1 MKGGS
6 RYNEIPIYESSGNKN
21 NPFKTK
27 NENKINIEKRLEK
40 RITEKKVVLKNKDSS
55 NPFETNEEKKINN
68 IRNYKSK
75 KYDKGAKRYDKGS
88 KKFNNKDDINS
99 KFATNNYK
107 KKFPKSQGVIHPKN
121 NMIQM
126 NNQDNLIEFKVSNDL
141 LRSSKKAVPMYKEA
155 YPSPYIPLDYKPD
168 VDLRERPNFR
178 EVIDKGGYPYTSG
191 RLGSAGDNYKHP
203 WNFTPNNVPVMNI
216 NKISLPNPSGEHI
229 RISGIYEDTL
239 PLDFDTSKFSSI
251 KQRTVMF
258 DYIRNIL
265 IKQGDGEDID
275 IRDGANSRRNTN
287 LLSYLKFLDLNPY
300 HYDRYTNNPYKTLPD
315 RMLLYRSCYPIRF
328 NARNNIS
335 FCARNSIG
343 MNVRFYDVT
352 VGELKTKSSGLEG
365 NKFDLW
371 REIYYYEY
379 VREQIIKK
387 GICPH
392 FALLYCYYLSTN
404 AGIRFDKL
412 KQLKED
418 YKRNN
423 YNHLTKMQEKEL
435 NDKYKKI
442 VAEQLGIDYD
452 KSRNTH
458 DMSRYLENEFK
469 QNRERRREESITGTI
484 GTLHTEIFPNGTM
497 VYKKY
502 EKNNNR
508 DNIPLRQSAKDNYN
522 NKHAGTNFNIEDLD
536 INKSSRICLIALTEA
551 PNYNLFNWATKTYK
565 KELLNPVHTMINTG
579 YHSEEV
585 WYSIIFQLLVSLH
598 VMWENEIAF
607 SNLTIEDNIYIKDL
621 KTNDQSIGYWK
632 YKINGCNYYLPNFG
646 YLLLVDS
653 LYKDL
658 ESTNNTMKENKN
670 ERKYKIYGRIDMEYE
685 TEDEIKNKKN
695 RDKFVET
702 SYNNLKNVLN
712 PNNFG
717 KTFTSLGGTKPS
729 IKIISLLENIY
740 NDINKD
746 NSDEKGNTIKYI
758 EKYMRMYLNNR
769 LGTSLL
775 SSEIEHIDEDITY
788 TSNRK
793 GDLVPYK
800 FKNGYIWGM
809 FLESIETN
817 SVKILTKKSKNSKEM
832 IEKVI
837 ARGNVKENISNNEV
851 QQDYKP
857 PHNLSESEIL
867 ETYFI
872 S

>member
-1 MKGGS
+1 MIKKKNERGYRMKGGS
-6 RYNEIPIYESSGNKN
+6 RFNDIPLYESSGNKN
-21 NPFKTK
+21 NPFKTN
-27 NENKINIEKRLEK
+27 NERKMVKDKILEK
-40 RITEKKVVLKNKDSS
+40 KNREHKVVKKDTG
-55 NPFETNEEKKINN
+55 NPFETNQEKKIKNPYQKKNIKNNNN
-68 IRNYKSK
+68 IK
-75 KYDKGAKRYDKGS
+75 
-88 KKFNNKDDINS
+88 NS
-99 KFATNNYK
+99 KFANQNYK
-107 KKFPKSQGVIHPKN
+107 KKFPKSQAMIHPKN

-141 LRSSKKAVPMYKEA
+141 LKSSKKAVPMFKEA
-155 YPSPYIPLDYKPD
+155 YPSPYIPLDFQPD
-168 VDLRERPNFR
+168 VDLRERKNFR
-178 EVIDKGGYPYTSG
+178 EAIDKGTYPYTTG
-191 RLGSAGDNYKHP
+191 RLGSAGDNYKKP
-203 WNFTPNNVPVMNI
+203 WNYTPNNVPVMNI
-216 NKISLPNPSGEHI
+216 NKISLPLPSGEHI
-229 RISGIYEDTL
+229 RISGIYEDSL

-251 KQRTVMF
+251 KQRIVMYDF
-258 DYIRNIL
+258 IRGRYL
-265 IKQGDGEDID
+265 KQGDGEDID
-275 IRDGANSRRNTN
+275 IRDGANSRRNEN

-328 NARNNIS
+328 NAKKNIS

-343 MNVRFYDVT
+343 MNIRFYDVT

-379 VREQIIKK
+379 IREQIIKK

-412 KQLKED
+412 KQLKQE

-423 YNHLTKMQEKEL
+423 YNHLNKMQEKEL

-442 VAEQLGIDYD
+442 VAEQLGINYD

-458 DMSRYLENEFK
+458 DMSEYLKNEFK
-469 QNRERRREESITGTI
+469 QNREEIRDNQVTGHI
-484 GTLHTEIFPNGTM
+484 GTLHTEILPNGTM
-497 VYKKY
+497 IYKNY
-502 EKNNNR
+502 EKNNPKK
-508 DNIPLRQSAKDNYN
+508 NIALRQSAKDNYN
-522 NKHAGTNFNIEDLD
+522 NKHPGTNFNIDDLD
-536 INKSSRICLIALTEA
+536 INKSSKMCLIALTEA
-551 PNYNLFNWATKTYK
+551 PNYNLFNWATKTYR

-585 WYSIIFQLLVSLH
+585 WYSIIFQLLVALH
-598 VMWENEIAF
+598 IMWEKEIAF
-607 SNLTIEDNIYIKDL
+607 ANMTIEDNLYIKDL

-632 YKINGCNYYLPNFG
+632 YKINGSNYYLPNFG

-658 ESTNNTMKENKN
+658 ESVENTMKENGKD
-670 ERKYKIYGRIDMEYE
+670 RKFKIYGKIDMEYQ
-685 TEDEIKNKKN
+685 TEDEEKNKKN
-695 RDKFVET
+695 REKFVEI
-702 SYNNLKNVLN
+702 SHNNLKNILN

-729 IKIISLLENIY
+729 TRIISLLENIY

-746 NSDEKGNTIKYI
+746 TSDNRGDTLKYM
-758 EKYMRMYLNNR
+758 EKYMRIYLNNR
-769 LGTSLL
+769 LGTPLL
-775 SSEIEHIDEDITY
+775 ASELEDIDEDTTY
-788 TSNRK
+788 TKNKR
-793 GDLVPYK
+793 GDILPYK
-800 FKNGYIWGM
+800 FGNGYIWGM
-809 FLESIETN
+809 YLESIEPN
-817 SVKILTKKSKNSKEM
+817 SVKILIKKSKHSKDM
-832 IEKVI
+832 IEKII
-837 ARGNVKENISNNEV
+837 ARGDLKEYISNNEV

-867 ETYFI
+867 ETYFV